1 MSTYKPAYVVTTNT
15 GNEFTV
21 KQKGH
26 LGVLIIETFSVCS
39 AVPDNT
45 IRDEF
50 TTLQELCMALLRLGV
65 SREVLLPV
73 FISVLVMIGL
83 DVYSIDEKVSS

>member
-1 MSTYKPAYVVTTNT
+1 MPTYKIAYVVATNN

-21 KQKGH
+21 KQNGH
-26 LGVLIIETFSVCS
+26 LGILTIETFSVSS
-39 AVPDNT
+39 AVPANAT
-45 IRDEF
+45 RDEF
-50 TTLQELCMALLRLGV
+50 TTLNDLCLALLRLGV

-83 DVYSIDEKVSS
+83 DVYSIDVKE

>member
-1 MSTYKPAYVVTTNT
+1 MATYKIAYVVATNN

-21 KQKGH
+21 KQNWH
-26 LGVLIIETFSVCS
+26 LGVLTIDTFSVS
-39 AVPDNT
+39 SDVPANV

-50 TTLQELCMALLRLGV
+50 NTLQDLCLALLSLGV

-73 FISVLVMIGL
+73 FISVLVMIVL
-83 DVYSIDEKVSS
+83 AVYSIDVKE

>member
-1 MSTYKPAYVVTTNT
+1 MSTYKHAYVVATNN

-26 LGVLIIETFSVCS
+26 SGGLTIDTFTVSS
-39 AVPDNT
+39 AAPANV

-50 TTLQELCMALLRLGV
+50 TTLEDLCLALLRLGV

-83 DVYSIDEKVSS
+83 DVYSIEIKE

>member
-1 MSTYKPAYVVTTNT
+1 MSTYKTAYVVATNT

-26 LGVLIIETFSVCS
+26 LGALIIETFSASSYVS
-39 AVPDNT
+39 TNV
-45 IRDEF
+45 IRDEL
-50 TTLQELCMALLRLGV
+50 TTLQDLCLSLLSLGV

-83 DVYSIDEKVSS
+83 DVYSIDVKE